1 VCGIAGLIDLAGHRP
16 VSQDMLRSMSN
27 SLIHR
32 GPDDSGL
39 FVRPGLGMAHRRLSI
54 IGLDDGRQPL
64 KNEDQTVVSVG
75 NGELFDY
82 EQQRAELQGRGH
94 RFATHTDLEN
104 VVHLWEDHG
113 DDIWNRLRGQFAIAV
128 WDEHK
133 HRLVIGRDRFGICP
147 VFWAIRDGW
156 LLFASEIKALLASG
170 MVKATADW
178 RGIEQIFT
186 CMSVPGPATCFEGV
200 QTLLPGHYLSIQRDP
215 IDGTAQVEDH
225 VYWEI
230 DYPDWGQEDSTTSDA
245 AIVDEF
251 ERLMVQ
257 SVDRRLKADVPVV
270 GCLSGGVDSTLVV
283 AMANHVLGRPIKTF
297 TVSVDDP
304 NLDETS
310 DVAESARH
318 MGCES
323 VVLRCS
329 NADILEQYP
338 ALIRAAETPVID
350 TACAAVLKLS
360 ELIREHGY
368 KVALT
373 GQGADELLA
382 GYIWF
387 KSSSMFEKLN
397 FMPGLN
403 LTGKLRWL
411 YTRFATPNYPWSDV
425 EGHLKSV
432 GGRYNA
438 AFDAFGRVFTP
449 RFDFYSQ
456 QMRDHALSYSSFS
469 EMGLNRERMQKW
481 APLNQGLYVTSRTLL
496 SGMLLSSK
504 GDRACMN
511 ASVEMR
517 HPFLDEDLF
526 DFCAKLQTR
535 WKLRGL
541 RDKFLLR
548 TVADKWLPKTMSRR
562 RKAMF
567 LTPWESLCPSGSQGG
582 TPTYVEELLSEDS
595 LSRAGYFDPRNV
607 TRWRSE
613 VRNLRRGSLL
623 RTSIEMCLVGV
634 VSTQLWHHTFI
645 DGSLASLPSQ
655 AGQIPDRTG
664 RTFELHSSE
673 EQAVAACQM

>member
-1 VCGIAGLIDLAGHRP
+1 MCGIAGLLDLTGHRP
-16 VSQDMLRSMSN
+16 VSQDIIRSMSN
-27 SLIHR
+27 SLVHR

-39 FVRPGLGMAHRRLSI
+39 LIRPGLGLGHRRLSI
-54 IGLDDGRQPL
+54 VGLEDGRQPL
-64 KNEDQTVVSVG
+64 MNEDGSVITVG

-82 EQQRAELQGRGH
+82 EHLRAELHGRGH
-94 RFATHTDLEN
+94 RFATHSDLEN
-104 VVHLWEDHG
+104 VVHLWEDYG
-113 DDIWNRLRGQFAIAV
+113 DSFWNRLRGQFAIAV
-128 WDEHK
+128 WDEK
-133 HRLVIGRDRFGICP
+133 SQRLVIGRDRFGICP
-147 VFWAIRDGW
+147 VFWAVRDGW

-170 MVKATADW
+170 MVRATPDW

-186 CMSVPGPATCFEGV
+186 CMAVPGPATCFEGV

-215 IDGTAQVEDH
+215 IDGTAEVRDRT
-225 VYWEI
+225 YWEI
-230 DYPDWGQEDSTTSDA
+230 DYPDAGHEDSSLSDEA
-245 AIVDEF
+245 VIDEF

-257 SVDRRLKADVPVV
+257 SVDRRLRADVPVV

-297 TVSVDDP
+297 TVSVEDP
-304 NLDETS
+304 RLDETD
-310 DVAESARH
+310 DVTQSARH
-318 MGCES
+318 MGTES

-329 NADILEQYP
+329 NSDILNQYP
-338 ALIRAAETPVID
+338 ALIRAAEAPVID
-350 TACAAVLKLS
+350 TASAAVLRLS
-360 ELIREHGY
+360 QLIREHGF

-387 KSSSMFEKLN
+387 KSSSVMDKISLF
-397 FMPGLN
+397 PGLTN
-403 LTGKLRWL
+403 RIRQF
-411 YTRFATPNYPWSDV
+411 YTRLTTPNYPWSDI
-425 EGHLKSV
+425 ERHMQSL

-456 QMRDHALSYSSFS
+456 DMKSHAIGHSSFA
-469 EMGLNRERMQKW
+469 EMGLNRDRMRHW
-481 APLNQGLYVTSRTLL
+481 APLNQGLYLTSRTLL

-526 DFCAKLQTR
+526 DFCAKLQPR
-535 WKLRGL
+535 WKLNGL

-567 LTPWESLCPSGSQGG
+567 LTPWESLCPSGENAGRS
-582 TPTYVEELLSEDS
+582 PTYVEELLSEES
-595 LSRAGYFDPRNV
+595 LLKAGYFDPKNV
-607 TRWRSE
+607 RRWRTD
-613 VRNLRRGSLL
+613 VQKLRQRSLL
-623 RTSIEMCLVGV
+623 RTSIEMSLVGV
-634 VSTQLWHHTFI
+634 VSTQLWHHTYI
-645 DGSLASLPSQ
+645 DGSLSSLPSD
-655 AGQIPDRTG
+655 AGRFPHREIRPMTITTIPDDST
-664 RTFELHSSE
+664 
-673 EQAVAACQM
+673 VAAGS